1 MGTLQA
7 DWVRSSD
14 GTECEIREAYQDSE
28 AVLKH
33 QSNHRDLI
41 MTIFGKSGTPYQV
54 TICGN
59 PSTEV
64 LENVRAVV
72 LDVKLFSFLTG
83 L

>member
-1 MGTLQA
+1 
-7 DWVRSSD
+7 
-14 GTECEIREAYQDSE
+14 
-28 AVLKH
+28 
-33 QSNHRDLI
+33 

-64 LENVRAVV
+64 LENVRAVA